1 MMTLVLLA
9 LAIAPGVAWAMYVY
23 YRDNDE
29 KEPVLLLLRAFLIG
43 FVIVA
48 PVSLIE
54 TGLRDAWRLSPQN
67 IFHLFIDNYIVIGFT
82 EEVFKFFILWAIAY
96 NRKEFNQP
104 YDGIL
109 YAMMIGMGFAT
120 SENIVVVLESGLQ
133 TALMRLVTTIP
144 AHAMFAVMLGY
155 FIGLSKF
162 QNHSGRMIMMGIGA
176 ATLFHGTY
184 DFCLS
189 IQNIPLIG
197 GGAVVSLVLG
207 LYLSFKA
214 IQRLLATEPV
224 RVLKMLGAHEA
235 DVWPGSAP
243 PEEPTAPHA
252 GTLAAGASEPAPED
266 VTADTSGTAPS
277 E

>member
-9 LAIAPGVAWAMYVY
+9 LAIAPGVAWAMYIY
-23 YRDNDE
+23 YRDNTE
-29 KEPVLLLLRAFLIG
+29 KEPIRLLLRAFLLG
-43 FVIVA
+43 FIIVV

-82 EEVFKFFILWAIAY
+82 EETVKFFILWAVAY

-109 YAMMIGMGFAT
+109 YAVMVGMGFAT
-120 SENIVVVLESGLQ
+120 SENIVVVLASGLQ
-133 TALMRLVTTIP
+133 TAFMRLATTIP
-144 AHAMFAVMLGY
+144 AHAMFAVILGY

-162 QNHSGRMIMMGIGA
+162 RNHSGRMIMMGIGA

-189 IQNIPLIG
+189 IENIPLIG
-197 GGAVVSLVLG
+197 GGAIVSLVLG
-207 LYLSFKA
+207 IYLSFKA

-224 RVLKMLGAHEA
+224 RVLKMLGARELAPDELPAGAAAEA
-235 DVWPGSAP
+235 EAP
-243 PEEPTAPHA
+243 PPAEPLIHDADAHEVEGGVIHAP
-252 GTLAAGASEPAPED
+252 
-266 VTADTSGTAPS
+266 
-277 E
+277 